1 MERAFAILFSSFFLI
16 ACINCKEIAAAA
28 SRRKTSIQT
37 ALAFLQLDCQWN
49 RKRLWSSH
57 CFMLNA
63 VKCDYTPHTLRKE
76 EGLRYYTG
84 HFRIPPEQLCY
95 HVTRPYPHSKGLCYA
110 RLVGGMS
117 CKIMILEVRFLL
129 TNFDST
135 SATYLETL
143 YLALNKIN

>member
-1 MERAFAILFSSFFLI
+1 
-16 ACINCKEIAAAA
+16 
-28 SRRKTSIQT
+28 
-37 ALAFLQLDCQWN
+37 
-49 RKRLWSSH
+49 
-57 CFMLNA
+57 MLNA

-76 EGLRYYTG
+76 EGLRYHTG
-84 HFRIPPEQLCY
+84 HFRIPPEQLWY
-95 HVTRPYPHSKGLCYA
+95 RALSPDPFPHSKGSCYA

-143 YLALNKIN
+143 YLALNKINYYSLKKLGGEDLGFGGISRAPV